1 MSPRKIHSQI
11 FQPGGGGFVSKYK
24 SLSVGDQN
32 WARFIYFEIVTTLF
46 RNIPG
51 ALGLALRALAY
62 RPLFRSLGK
71 GVLFGSGISI
81 RNPGNISIGNQV
93 VIDDNCVL
101 DAKGDPPGGIEIGD
115 RVFVSRNVLMGCKNG
130 AIRLG
135 HDISIGPN
143 TIIHA
148 VEESQV
154 TVGPHSVIA
163 ANCYLIGGPDY
174 RHEQRDLPMMAQ
186 GFQPGRGI
194 RIAGDVWLG
203 AAVLVAD
210 GAEIETGAIIGA
222 NSLVKGAIPPYAIA
236 MGSPATVKK
245 FREGETP

>member
-1 MSPRKIHSQI
+1 MNPKKIHAQI
-11 FQPGGGGFVSKYK
+11 FQPGDGFVSKYK
-24 SLSVGDQN
+24 TLSVGERS
-32 WARFIYFEIVTTLF
+32 WAWFFYFECVTTLF

-51 ALGLALRALAY
+51 ALGLALRAFAY
-62 RPLFRSLGK
+62 RPLFRRMGK
-71 GVLFGSGISI
+71 GVLFGSGVAI

-101 DAKGDPPGGIEIGD
+101 DAKGDQRGGIEIGD
-115 RVFVSRNVLMGCKNG
+115 RVFVSRNVVIGCKNG
-130 AIRLG
+130 AIRLA

-143 TIIHA
+143 TIIHS
-148 VEESQV
+148 VDESHV
-154 TVGPHSVIA
+154 TVGPHCVIA

-174 RHEQRDLPMMAQ
+174 RHQRRDLPIMEQ
-186 GFQPGRGI
+186 GFQTGRGI
-194 RIAGDVWLG
+194 RISADVWLG

-222 NSLVKGAIPPYAIA
+222 NSLVRETIPPYAIA

-245 FREGETP
+245 FREGDTP